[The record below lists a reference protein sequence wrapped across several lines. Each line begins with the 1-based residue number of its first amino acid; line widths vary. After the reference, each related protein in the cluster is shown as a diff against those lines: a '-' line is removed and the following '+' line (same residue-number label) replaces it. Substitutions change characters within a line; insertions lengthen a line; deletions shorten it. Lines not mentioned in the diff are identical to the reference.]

1 MGATLVSL
9 NAILKEAYVEQ
20 KIQDQFNENVDSW
33 KDFDSVD
40 LKWTGSQAIFPL
52 RTARNASVNA
62 SSTSNTP
69 AAGQQGYLRLVVT
82 AQKVYASAEILGEAI
97 AAASTSAGSFAIEPA
112 EELNGMVKDYNKRLS
127 QLSFFGG
134 VCIGFVWQKQNAVT
148 FGYSGRFFD
157 IAIGAGETVS
167 FFRMDSYLAVPGGPI
182 QLNAISSTSLTLNA
196 AYNTAAVPAG
206 VLMAVVVNGAQAALT
221 EPRIIAPTSA
231 AGVDPALTAEP
242 IGMIGNLA
250 LQSHFGLNRNSGTA
264 GEVTLRSNFRAVDD
278 TLATGG
284 ALGLDDLQAMDSA
297 IQTVSGM
304 RSDKRWLSWNQ
315 LNSYPALLQGTS
327 AGNLRTDVKTAASKA
342 DAGYTD
348 FAYANI
354 PFMASDSCPDGLI
367 INIRKDTWARATL
380 QAGHFIDFGEG
391 TFTRVPNT
399 DKAQAS
405 YATYYNL
412 VCKQPNAN
420 GITAALDLV

>member
-1 MGATLVSL
+1 MPATLASL

-52 RTARNASVNA
+52 RVARNNSVNA

-97 AAASTSAGSFAIEPA
+97 AAASTTAGSFAVEPA

-127 QLSFFGG
+127 QLSFYGG
-134 VCIGFVWQKQNAVT
+134 VCIGFVWQKQNAAV

-157 IAIGAGETVS
+157 VAVGAGETVS
-167 FFRMDSYLAVPGGPI
+167 FFRMDTYAAVGVAT
-182 QLNAISSTSLTLNA
+182 QLNAITSTTLTLNA
-196 AYNTAAVPAG
+196 NINTGAVPAG
-206 VLMAVVVNGAQAALT
+206 TLIAVVVTGAQAALT
-221 EPRIIAPTSA
+221 EPRTVGATSA
-231 AGVDPALTAEP
+231 AGIDPALTAEP
-242 IGMIGNLA
+242 VGMIGNLA

-278 TLATGG
+278 TLAAGG
-284 ALGLDDLQAMDSA
+284 ALGLDDLQVLDST
-297 IQTVSGM
+297 IQTVSGL
-304 RSDKRWLSWNQ
+304 RSDKRWTSWNQ

-327 AGNLRTDVKTAASKA
+327 AGNLRTDVKTSAGKA

-354 PFMASDSCPDGLI
+354 PFMASDTCPDGLI
-367 INIRKDTWARATL
+367 INVRKDTWARATL
-380 QAGHFIDFGEG
+380 KPGHFIDFGEG

-412 VCKQPNAN
+412 VCKQPNGN
-420 GITAALDLV
+420 GIIAALDLV

>member
-1 MGATLVSL
+1 MPATLASL

-52 RTARNASVNA
+52 RVARNNSVNA

-97 AAASTSAGSFAIEPA
+97 AAASTTAGSFAVEPA

-134 VCIGFVWQKQNAVT
+134 VCIGFVWQKQNAAT

-157 IAIGAGETVS
+157 IALGVGETVS
-167 FFRMDSYLAVPGGPI
+167 FFRMDTYAAVGAAT

-196 AYNTAAVPAG
+196 AINTAAVTAG
-206 VLMAVVVNGAQAALT
+206 VLIAVVVTGLQAALT
-221 EPRIIAPTSA
+221 EPRTIAPTSA
-231 AGVDPALTAEP
+231 AGIDPALTAEP
-242 IGMIGNLA
+242 IGMIGNLG

-278 TLATGG
+278 TLPAGG
-284 ALGLDDLQAMDSA
+284 ALGLDDLQVLDST
-297 IQTVSGM
+297 IQTVSGR
-304 RSDKRWLSWNQ
+304 RSDKRWSSWNQ

-327 AGNLRTDVKTAASKA
+327 AGNLRTDVKTSASKA

-354 PFMASDSCPDGLI
+354 PFMASDSCPDGLF
-367 INIRKDTWARATL
+367 INICKDTWSRATL
-380 QAGHFIDFGEG
+380 KAGHFIDFGEG

-420 GITAALDLV
+420 GVIAALDLV

>member
-1 MGATLVSL
+1 MAATLVSL

-127 QLSFFGG
+127 QLTFFGG
-134 VCIGFVWQKQNAVT
+134 VCIGYVWQKHNVVT
-148 FGYSGRFFD
+148 SGYSGRFFD
-157 IAIGAGETVS
+157 IAVGAGETVS
-167 FFRMDSYLAVPGGPI
+167 FFRMDTYAAVGI
-182 QLNAISSTSLTLNA
+182 ATQLNAISSTSITLNA
-196 AYNTAAVPAG
+196 AINTAAVPAG
-206 VLMAVVVNGAQAALT
+206 VLIAVVVTGAQAALT
-221 EPRIIAPTSA
+221 EPRTIGATSA
-231 AGVDPALTAEP
+231 AGIDPALTAEP
-242 IGMIGNLA
+242 VGMIGNMS
-250 LQSHFGLNRNSGTA
+250 LQSHFGLNRNTGTA

-278 TLATGG
+278 TVAAGG
-284 ALGLDDLQAMDSA
+284 ALGLDDLQVLDST
-297 IQTVSGM
+297 IQTQSGM
-304 RSDKRWLSWNQ
+304 RSDKRWTSWNQ

-327 AGNLRTDVKTAASKA
+327 AGNLRTDVKTGASKA

-367 INIRKDTWARATL
+367 INIRKDTWNRATL

-420 GITAALDLV
+420 GVIAALDLV